1 MCLPTSGCQL
11 LNTTLNIPMVEQ
23 INSSISDLV
32 TLVPQDLVCKER
44 VLWPANVHAC
54 LGLTTFLSVK

>member
-44 VLWPANVHAC
+44 VLWPANVHAY